1 VNPSQRVRRIFAIVL
16 LVLGG
21 VGLTVASTGWWLE
34 RYVLDTNR
42 FTGTAN
48 NVLDQEA
55 TKDAIAQVLVR
66 QLSSS
71 AGQNLELAE
80 PLLAT
85 VVQGVVDSD
94 AFRAIFDR
102 ALSAAHRVLV
112 DRDVEEIVLDLT
124 DTYERIR
131 SPLERFAPDLAADLP
146 SREEL
151 RVVVLERSQLTTAWD
166 VVDLVQNVITI
177 VTIAALVLVAGG
189 IALSFERW
197 RALALAAWVL
207 VGTLA
212 VVLLSLVVLRSVVPG
227 RIADAVYARA
237 AKSAFGVVTRGLVVQ
252 SITLAVI
259 GGVVALAAG
268 WTQRHGLRAWA
279 DLFRRAWR
287 RIEVLVP
294 RPAETPEVETP
305 APAPEVPA
313 PAPAPDVP
321 VAATTGAAASV
332 PAEVTGALDRLLA
345 RGGTRAQ
352 HAWRAVAL
360 LGLGLFAVLAPGGLT
375 TVFVVLLGAGALY
388 LALVEG
394 FAAWRSPKPAAPEPT
409 VP

>member
-21 VGLTVASTGWWLE
+21 LGLALASTGWWLE
-34 RYVLDTNR
+34 RNFLDTDR
-42 FTGTAN
+42 FTGKAN

-66 QLSSS
+66 QLSSA

-85 VVQGVVDSD
+85 VVNGVVDSD

-151 RVVVLERSQLTTAWD
+151 RVVVLERSQLTTAWG
-166 VVDLVQNVITI
+166 VVDLVEDVIFI
-177 VTIAALVLVAGG
+177 VTIAALVLVAAG
-189 IALSFERW
+189 IALAFERW

-207 VGTLA
+207 VAGLA
-212 VVLLSLVVLRSVVPG
+212 VLLLSLVVVRSFVPD
-227 RIADAVYARA
+227 RIPDAVYARA
-237 AKSAFGVVTRGLVVQ
+237 AKDGIGVVTQGLVVQ
-252 SITLAVI
+252 LIALAVI
-259 GGVVALAAG
+259 AGVVALAAG
-268 WTQRHGLRAWA
+268 WTQRHGLAAWA

-294 RPAETPEVETP
+294 RPAETPEVE

-313 PAPAPDVP
+313 PAPEVP
-321 VAATTGAAASV
+321 VAAASDV
-332 PAEVTGALDRLLA
+332 PGELTRTIDRLLA
-345 RGGTRAQ
+345 RGGARAQ

-360 LGLGLFAVLAPGGLT
+360 LGVGLFAVLAPGGLT
-375 TVFVVLLGAGALY
+375 TVVVVLLGVGALY

-394 FAAWRSPKPAAPEPT
+394 FAAWRSPKPPAPATEPT
-409 VP
+409 AP

>member
-1 VNPSQRVRRIFAIVL
+1 
-16 LVLGG
+16 
-21 VGLTVASTGWWLE
+21 
-34 RYVLDTNR
+34 
-42 FTGTAN
+42 
-48 NVLDQEA
+48 
-55 TKDAIAQVLVR
+55 
-66 QLSSS
+66 
-71 AGQNLELAE
+71 
-80 PLLAT
+80 
-85 VVQGVVDSD
+85 
-94 AFRAIFDR
+94 
-102 ALSAAHRVLV
+102 
-112 DRDVEEIVLDLT
+112 
-124 DTYERIR
+124 
-131 SPLERFAPDLAADLP
+131 
-146 SREEL
+146 
-151 RVVVLERSQLTTAWD
+151 
-166 VVDLVQNVITI
+166 
-177 VTIAALVLVAGG
+177 
-189 IALSFERW
+189 
-197 RALALAAWVL
+197 VL

-212 VVLLSLVVLRSVVPG
+212 VVLLSLVVLRSIVPG

-259 GGVVALAAG
+259 AGVVALAAG
-268 WTQRHGLRAWA
+268 WTQSHGLAAWA

-294 RPAETPEVETP
+294 RPAEAPEVETP
-305 APAPEVPA
+305 APGPEVPA
-313 PAPAPDVP
+313 PAPEVP

-352 HAWRAVAL
+352 HAWRAVVL

-394 FAAWRSPKPAAPEPT
+394 FAAWRSPKPAAPEST